1 MNALCWSA
9 ADHPAS
15 VRYRTE
21 AAAREVKDAYGC
33 PFTVLGELTRPGL
46 ERPPAFRA
54 FFIGPAGGAVF
65 TLPDPLPFLP
75 SARTAVPARS
85 RPRRSFFSV
94 PCFSV
99 PWFIPH
105 WVRPIR
111 SCSPTRQKKSSRK
124 TAHASSCTIRPELSA
139 LPWRD
144 VRIADAG
151 IIACNASRH
160 GCLPSNAIRTLFPF
174 SPRTGDRHSTGRM
187 RRLFTSG
194 FLTIRAA
201 PVINT

>member
-1 MNALCWSA
+1 MLMGARSPFSVNSPAPAWNAPLRSG
-9 ADHPAS
+9 P
-15 VRYRTE
+15 
-21 AAAREVKDAYGC
+21 
-33 PFTVLGELTRPGL
+33 
-46 ERPPAFRA
+46 

-75 SARTAVPARS
+75 IARTAVPAQS

-111 SCSPTRQKKSSRK
+111 SCSPTRQKKSARK
-124 TAHASSCTIRPELSA
+124 TLHASSCTIRPGLSA
-139 LPWRD
+139 LPWRE

-151 IIACNASRH
+151 IIACNASRR
-160 GCLPSNAIRTLFPF
+160 GPLPSNAIRTLFPF
-174 SPRTGDRHSTGRM
+174 SPRTEDRQSTGRM
-187 RRLFTSG
+187 HRLFTSG
-194 FLTIRAA
+194 FLTIRAT